1 MNINNIQIG
10 MATGRFTLPVVILI
24 CLLLWGSTFQE
35 WNELISLGV
44 TIIIGYVFIE
54 TNTTF
59 NLIRTRT
66 SMPVCLYWLI
76 ATALFF
82 LHPFEWT
89 NLVPLVFILATY
101 QLFHSYESVSSS
113 PFIFHSFLFI
123 GLGSIAFPQLLY
135 MVPMLWGSMIPFR
148 AISIKSFLASIIGL
162 MTPYWFIFGYALYFN
177 EMHIL
182 LTPLREAA
190 HLYPIDYS
198 HLTLPEIAS
207 WGFITLLLIVSGFHY
222 WQISYMDKTRTR
234 IYHSYLAIAGFWATL
249 LSILQPIHWC
259 EWLSIQLICTAFLCG
274 HLFSLTRNRFSGIFF
289 IVTFVL
295 YILLMSFNLW
305 MQYFNS

>member
-1 MNINNIQIG
+1 

-148 AISIKSFLASIIGL
+148 AISIKSFFASIIGL

-249 LSILQPIHWC
+249 LSILQPVHWC

>member
-1 MNINNIQIG
+1 

-249 LSILQPIHWC
+249 LSILQPVHLC
-259 EWLSIQLICTAFLCG
+259 EWLSIQLICTSFLCG

>member
-1 MNINNIQIG
+1 

-44 TIIIGYVFIE
+44 TVIIGYVFIE

-207 WGFITLLLIVSGFHY
+207 WGFITLLLIISGFHY

-249 LSILQPIHWC
+249 LSILQPVHWC

-305 MQYFNS
+305 MQFFNS

>member
-1 MNINNIQIG
+1 

>member
-1 MNINNIQIG
+1 

-148 AISIKSFLASIIGL
+148 AISIKSFFASIIGL

-249 LSILQPIHWC
+249 LSILQPVHLC

>member
-1 MNINNIQIG
+1 

-148 AISIKSFLASIIGL
+148 AISIKSFFASIIGL

-182 LTPLREAA
+182 LTPLREAT

-249 LSILQPIHWC
+249 LSILQPVHLC

>member
-1 MNINNIQIG
+1 

-148 AISIKSFLASIIGL
+148 AISIKSFFASIIGL
-162 MTPYWFIFGYALYFN
+162 ITPYWFIFGYALYFN

-249 LSILQPIHWC
+249 LSILQPVHWC

>member
-1 MNINNIQIG
+1 

-249 LSILQPIHWC
+249 LSILQPVHLC

>member
-1 MNINNIQIG
+1 

-44 TIIIGYVFIE
+44 TVIIGYVFIE

-249 LSILQPIHWC
+249 LSILQPVHWC

-295 YILLMSFNLW
+295 YILIMSFNLW

>member
-1 MNINNIQIG
+1 

-162 MTPYWFIFGYALYFN
+162 MTPYWFIFGYSLYFN

-249 LSILQPIHWC
+249 LSILQPVHWC

>member
-1 MNINNIQIG
+1 

-148 AISIKSFLASIIGL
+148 AISIKSFFASIIGL

-182 LTPLREAA
+182 LTPLREAT

-249 LSILQPIHWC
+249 LSILQPVHWC

>member
-1 MNINNIQIG
+1 

-44 TIIIGYVFIE
+44 TVIIGYVFIE

-135 MVPMLWGSMIPFR
+135 MVPMLWGSMILFR

-249 LSILQPIHWC
+249 LSILQPVHWC

>member
-1 MNINNIQIG
+1 

-135 MVPMLWGSMIPFR
+135 MAPMLWGSMIPFR
-148 AISIKSFLASIIGL
+148 AISIKSFFASIIGL

-249 LSILQPIHWC
+249 LSILQPVHWC

>member
-1 MNINNIQIG
+1 

-44 TIIIGYVFIE
+44 TVIIGYVFIE

-177 EMHIL
+177 KMHIL

-249 LSILQPIHWC
+249 LSILQPVHWC

>member
-1 MNINNIQIG
+1 

-207 WGFITLLLIVSGFHY
+207 WGFITLLLIISGFHY

-249 LSILQPIHWC
+249 LSILQPVHLC

>member
-1 MNINNIQIG
+1 

-148 AISIKSFLASIIGL
+148 AISIKSFFASIIGL
-162 MTPYWFIFGYALYFN
+162 MTPYWFIFGYAFYFN

-249 LSILQPIHWC
+249 LSILQPVHWC

>member
-1 MNINNIQIG
+1 

-44 TIIIGYVFIE
+44 TVIIGYVFIE

-222 WQISYMDKTRTR
+222 WQISYMDKTRIR

-249 LSILQPIHWC
+249 LSILQPVHWC

>member
-1 MNINNIQIG
+1 

-44 TIIIGYVFIE
+44 TILIGYVFIE

-249 LSILQPIHWC
+249 LSILQPVHWC

>member
-1 MNINNIQIG
+1 

-82 LHPFEWT
+82 LHPFEWN

-249 LSILQPIHWC
+249 LSILQPVHWC

>member
-1 MNINNIQIG
+1 

-162 MTPYWFIFGYALYFN
+162 MTPYWFVFGYALYFN

-249 LSILQPIHWC
+249 LSILQPVHLC

-274 HLFSLTRNRFSGIFF
+274 HLFSLTRNRFSGIIF

>member
-1 MNINNIQIG
+1 

-190 HLYPIDYS
+190 HLYSIDYS

-249 LSILQPIHWC
+249 SSILQPVHWC

>member
-1 MNINNIQIG
+1 

-182 LTPLREAA
+182 LMPLREAA

-207 WGFITLLLIVSGFHY
+207 WGFITLLLIISGFHY

-249 LSILQPIHWC
+249 LSILQPVHLC

>member
-1 MNINNIQIG
+1 

-148 AISIKSFLASIIGL
+148 AISIKSFFASIIGL

-207 WGFITLLLIVSGFHY
+207 WGFITLLLIISGFHY

-249 LSILQPIHWC
+249 LSILQPVHWC

>member
-1 MNINNIQIG
+1 

-44 TIIIGYVFIE
+44 TVIIGYVFIE

>member
-1 MNINNIQIG
+1 

-207 WGFITLLLIVSGFHY
+207 WGFITLLLIISGFHY

-249 LSILQPIHWC
+249 LSILQPVHWC

>member
-1 MNINNIQIG
+1 

-249 LSILQPIHWC
+249 LSILQPVHWC

>member
-1 MNINNIQIG
+1 

-207 WGFITLLLIVSGFHY
+207 WGVITLLLIVSGFHY

-249 LSILQPIHWC
+249 LSILQPVHWC

>member
-1 MNINNIQIG
+1 

-82 LHPFEWT
+82 LHPFEWN
-89 NLVPLVFILATY
+89 NLVPLVFILVTY

-207 WGFITLLLIVSGFHY
+207 WGFITLLLIISGFHY

-249 LSILQPIHWC
+249 LSILQPVHWC

>member
-1 MNINNIQIG
+1 

-44 TIIIGYVFIE
+44 TVIIGYVFIE

-207 WGFITLLLIVSGFHY
+207 WGFITLLLIISGFHY

-249 LSILQPIHWC
+249 LSILQPVHWC

>member
-1 MNINNIQIG
+1 

-44 TIIIGYVFIE
+44 TVIIGYVFIE

-249 LSILQPIHWC
+249 LSILQPVHWC

>member
-1 MNINNIQIG
+1 

-44 TIIIGYVFIE
+44 TVIIGYVFIE

-148 AISIKSFLASIIGL
+148 AISIKSFFASIIGL

-249 LSILQPIHWC
+249 LSILQPVHWC

-274 HLFSLTRNRFSGIFF
+274 HLFSLTRNWFSGIFF